1 MKRDNP
7 YLQEAT
13 NRLSHILREVVWES
27 PRVRSEL
34 HNLRAEGHEVTM
46 IVEVSLAFHARQ
58 DGSRA
63 LAATANQTAN
73 QSER

>member
-13 NRLSHILREVVWES
+13 DRLSHILREVVWES

-34 HNLRAEGHEVTM
+34 NNLRAEGHDVTM
-46 IVEVSLAFHARQ
+46 IVEVSLAFRARQ
-58 DGSRA
+58 EGARA
-63 LAATANQTAN
+63 LAASAHQA
-73 QSER
+73 ER

>member
-1 MKRDNP
+1 MTCDNL

-34 HNLRAEGHEVTM
+34 HNLRAKGHEVTM
-46 IVEVSLAFHARQ
+46 IVEVSLAFQARQ

-63 LAATANQTAN
+63 LTATASQP
-73 QSER
+73 ER

>member
-13 NRLSHILREVVWES
+13 DRLSHILREVVWES

-34 HNLRAEGHEVTM
+34 SHLRAEGHDVTL
-46 IVEVSLAFHARQ
+46 IVEVSLAFRARQ
-58 DGSRA
+58 DGGRA
-63 LAATANQTAN
+63 LAAAAN

>member
-13 NRLSHILREVVWES
+13 DRLSHILREVVWTS
-27 PRVRSEL
+27 PRIQSEL
-34 HNLRAEGHEVTM
+34 SNLRAAGHDVTM
-46 IVEVSLAFHARQ
+46 VVEVSLAFRTRQ

-63 LAATANQTAN
+63 LAATGNQT
-73 QSER
+73 ER